1 MEGSKVLLPVF
12 VRGALFSCGDGHAA
26 QGDGE
31 VCGSAIETHMLVKA
45 RLTVIK
51 PGAGG
56 LQPSAPLL
64 QYLTPKEV
72 GLPGPHYA
80 TTGIGPD
87 LFAAAREAVGL
98 MVRWLVENRALD
110 PYDAYIVCSCAVS
123 RHDIAGIW
131 VAFFSRCQRYR
142 C

>member
-1 MEGSKVLLPVF
+1 MLLPVF

-64 QYLTPKEV
+64 QYLTPGKEV
-72 GLPGPHYA
+72 VSCHDIRHLGCIILKMPAISLSTGP
-80 TTGIGPD
+80 
-87 LFAAAREAVGL
+87 ARPSL
-98 MVRWLVENRALD
+98 
-110 PYDAYIVCSCAVS
+110 
-123 RHDIAGIW
+123 RHD
-131 VAFFSRCQRYR
+131 RHRP
-142 C
+142 

>member
-1 MEGSKVLLPVF
+1 MLLPVF

-64 QYLTPKEV
+64 QYLTPGKEV
-72 GLPGPHYA
+72 VSLPRY
-80 TTGIGPD
+80 
-87 LFAAAREAVGL
+87 
-98 MVRWLVENRALD
+98 RWHLGCIPPRV
-110 PYDAYIVCSCAVS
+110 PAVS
-123 RHDIAGIW
+123 LSTGPARPSLRHD
-131 VAFFSRCQRYR
+131 RHRP
-142 C
+142 